1 MKYSFI
7 IPVFNRPNEVDELLQ
22 SLTTQT
28 LKDFDVLVVEDGS
41 TLPCQDVVARY
52 ASQLAIHYYNK
63 PNSGPGQTRN
73 YGVQRA
79 TGEYVL
85 ILDSDVVL
93 LKRFD
98 DFLDNSFFSSMEY
111 HTAQI
116 EKCGT
121 MQYID
126 AEGRRTADKYIEG
139 IQIQAAV
146 MGAEKG
152 CPFVKKVMDWYA
164 DKHFVN
170 EDGSIATNVL
180 SPYIYARVAE
190 GMGFLYKDI
199 DQQLPGRIH
208 IYPSE
213 TFAGNKHEVTP
224 NSYAIHL
231 CAHSWHMSPMEKI
244 RKWLGIKEIRKRS

>member
-1 MKYSFI
+1 M
-7 IPVFNRPNEVDELLQ
+7 IPKKIHYCWLSDEPFPRKIRKCMDTWRKTHPDYEIVRW
-22 SLTTQT
+22 STNN
-28 LKDFDVLVVEDGS
+28 FDVNAIPYVKEAFEAKKWAFAADYI
-41 TLPCQDVVARY
+41 RMY
-52 ASQLAIHYYNK
+52 ALYTEGGIY
-63 PNSGPGQTRN
+63 
-73 YGVQRA
+73 
-79 TGEYVL
+79 
-85 ILDSDVVL
+85 LDSDVIL

-111 HTAQI
+111 HPLQI

-126 AEGRRTADKYIEG
+126 SEGHRTADKYIEG

-152 CPFVKKVMDWYA
+152 CPFVKQVMDWYK

-190 GMGFLYKDI
+190 EMGFLYKDI
-199 DQQLPGRIH
+199 DQQLPGRVH

-213 TFAGNKHEVTP
+213 TFAGNKYEVTP

-231 CAHSWHMSPMEKI
+231 CAHSWHMSPMEKLK
-244 RKWLGIKEIRKRS
+244 KWLGIKETRRRSG